1 MQEYNN
7 IWPKRMQLH
16 AKLIPKNKRKNKKT
30 KSRKRERRLIEKNL
44 W

>member
-16 AKLIPKNKRKNKKT
+16 AKLIPKNKNKIK
-30 KSRKRERRLIEKNL
+30 KKGKKID
-44 W
+44 